1 MPNKD
6 DKTDK
11 CIDDGGLTK
20 EFFRKESIR
29 LNEELDIMK
38 EKYDLVSSSL
48 KAFSDDNDNMEAEI
62 KRLDNLRL
70 KIREETAR
78 EIFEEI
84 MKGWVLVENNNI
96 VLNSNNSVEVF
107 KTKEDLLD
115 YYGGALGDMNA
126 IKRVKLEVKSK

>member
-1 MPNKD
+1 
-6 DKTDK
+6 
-11 CIDDGGLTK
+11 
-20 EFFRKESIR
+20 
-29 LNEELDIMK
+29 
-38 EKYDLVSSSL
+38 
-48 KAFSDDNDNMEAEI
+48 
-62 KRLDNLRL
+62 
-70 KIREETAR
+70 
-78 EIFEEI
+78 

>member
-1 MPNKD
+1 M
-6 DKTDK
+6 DKYRDN
-11 CIDDGGLTK
+11 GGLTK